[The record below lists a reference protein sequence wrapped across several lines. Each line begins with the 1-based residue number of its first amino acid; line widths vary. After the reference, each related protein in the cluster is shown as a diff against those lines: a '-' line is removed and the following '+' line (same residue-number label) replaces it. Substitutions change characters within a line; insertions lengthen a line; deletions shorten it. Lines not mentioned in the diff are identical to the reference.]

1 MEQRHAWFEPDR
13 YKYAWV
19 TPKHSQGRNGHQG
32 HHPNDETVPKDIDP
46 PVFTRVNCA
55 YTDEDKHRYME
66 QGLCFKCGK
75 KGHQAR

>member
-1 MEQRHAWFEPDR
+1 MEQRHAWFELDR

-19 TPKHSQGRNGHQG
+19 TPKRLQGCNGHQG
-32 HHPNDETVPKDIDP
+32 CHPNDETVPIDVDP
-46 PVFTRVNCA
+46 PVFTSVNCA

-75 KGHQAR
+75 KGH